1 MSYVLL
7 IYELHLVA
15 IEEQDPQHL
24 TAQKR
29 LYLPVP
35 HAVLPKEL
43 QSLLGLFFRFEPAL
57 QQGHKLYLTW
67 S

>member
-1 MSYVLL
+1 MPYFIL
-7 IYELHLVA
+7 IDELHLVA
-15 IEEQDPQHL
+15 IEEQDSQHL

-29 LYLPVP
+29 SHLPVS

-43 QSLLGLFFRFEPAL
+43 QVQSLLGLFFP
-57 QQGHKLYLTW
+57 